1 MTISSEVRKAGPYDG
16 NDVTTSFPFS
26 FKVFSADDV
35 VVVLTDPAGIETTLT
50 GSGTDYSVTLNA
62 DQDTAPGGTVEKVSA
77 LATDYL
83 LTITSS
89 VPNLQPLDLTN
100 QGGFYPKVINAAL
113 DRLTILA
120 QQNAEQ
126 IGRSVKVPISSSVTP
141 DSLIAQLTQDAATAA
156 AAASSA
162 SASET
167 AAAASEGAAAGS
179 ATAAAASATA
189 ADASEAAAAASESAA
204 ATSATNAAN
213 SATAAS
219 NSATTATTQAGN
231 AATSATAAAN
241 SATAAAGSA
250 TSAAN
255 SATAAATSFDDF
267 DDRYLGSK
275 AANPTTDNDGNALL
289 VGALYWN
296 SVAGQ
301 MRVWDGAAWQAA
313 YAPSAVV
320 YGLFYKADPTTV
332 AFTKTGA
339 GTASIKAGT
348 KVDVAGTVV
357 TFVAATAITM
367 PALAAGTDYAIW
379 VKDDATIQA
388 TTNFSSA
395 PGAGNWRKIGGF
407 HYAPGGNAAAVAG
420 GDTTPAINAYSF
432 WDLKFRPACPDP
444 RGMTLVADSFWA
456 DIYLLGVDHLTNGT
470 SKYNVSIADGSAPPK
485 IPTKFGGT
493 GSNAYSTLNW
503 WEANEVLQSWGKR
516 LPTYDEFA
524 ALAYGTTEATSSG
537 GSDVPTT
544 GVSGTGA
551 TNAWNKFTSR
561 WGVIQAT
568 GCMWIWGGEFGG
580 GAAGASW
587 TANTGGRGSTYQ
599 MENAVLLGG
608 SWGPPTGAG
617 SRCSLWNSSPALS
630 YNSVGARGV
639 CDHLTLD

>member
-516 LPTYDEFA
+516 SPTYDEFA
-524 ALAYGTTEATSSG
+524 ALAYGTTEASSVGTDQGSTILNAAYTS
-537 GSDVPTT
+537 
-544 GVSGTGA
+544 
-551 TNAWNKFTSR
+551 K
-561 WGVIQAT
+561 WGCIQSS
-568 GCMWIWGGEFGG
+568 GCMWVWGGEFGG
-580 GAAGASW
+580 GTAAASW
-587 TANTGGRGSTYQ
+587 TANTGGRGSTFQ

-608 SWGPPTGAG
+608 VWDNTSNSG
-617 SRCSLWNSSPALS
+617 SRASGWNNSLTLS
-630 YNSVGARGV
+630 ADSVGARGV
-639 CDHLTLD
+639 CDHLILD

>member
-50 GSGTDYSVTLNA
+50 GTDYSVTLNA
-62 DQDTAPGGTVEKVSA
+62 DQDTAPGGTVNKVSA

-275 AANPTTDNDGNALL
+275 AANPATDNDGNALL

-357 TFVAATAITM
+357 TFVAATAIDM
-367 PALAAGTDYAIW
+367 PALTAGTDYAIW

-407 HYAPGGNAAAVAG
+407 HYAPGGNAAAQAG

-516 LPTYDEFA
+516 SPTYDEFA

-599 MENAVLLGG
+599 MENAVIFGG
-608 SWGPPTGAG
+608 SWGDTTGFG
-617 SRCSLWNSSPALS
+617 SRCSLWGNSPTSS
-630 YNSVGARGV
+630 YGSVGARGV

>member
-1 MTISSEVRKAGPYDG
+1 MTISSTDRKAGPYAG
-16 NDVTTSFPFS
+16 NDATTSFPFS
-26 FKVFSADDV
+26 FKVFAASDMV
-35 VVVLTDPAGIETTLT
+35 VVRTDADGIESVLS
-50 GSGTDYSVTLNA
+50 SGADYSVSLSS
-62 DQDTAPGGTVEKVSA
+62 DQETSPGGTITLPA
-77 LATDYL
+77 PLASGYL
-83 LTITSS
+83 LTLTSA
-89 VPNLQPLDLTN
+89 VPTLQPVDLTN
-100 QGGFYPKVINAAL
+100 QGGFYPSVINAAL
-113 DRLTILA
+113 DRLTILV
-120 QQNAEQ
+120 QQVAEKS
-126 IGRSVKVPISSSVTP
+126 GRAIAVNISSGEDPATLVN
-141 DSLIAQLTQDAATAA
+141 SLFAAEANAIAQADASAVSEIAAAGSAAA
-156 AAASSA
+156 AAASA
-162 SASET
+162 M
-167 AAAASEGAAAGS
+167 
-179 ATAAAASATA
+179 A
-189 ADASEAAAAASESAA
+189 ADASETAAAASESAA
-204 ATSATNAAN
+204 ATSASNAAN

-219 NSATTATTQAGN
+219 NSAATATTQAGN
-231 AATSATAAAN
+231 AAASATAAAN
-241 SATAAAGSA
+241 SATAAG
-250 TSAAN
+250 TSESNAAN
-255 SATAAATSFDDF
+255 SATAAAASYDSF
-267 DDRYLGSK
+267 DDRYLGAK
-275 AANPTTDNDGNALL
+275 AADPTTDNDGNALL

-296 SVAGQ
+296 STAGQ
-301 MRVWDGAAWQAA
+301 MRAWDGAAWQVA
-313 YAPSAVV
+313 YMPGAGVV
-320 YGLFYKADPTTV
+320 YGLFYKTDPTTV

-348 KVDVAGTVV
+348 KVDVAGTTV
-357 TFVAATAITM
+357 TFVAATTITM
-367 PALAAGTDYAIW
+367 PALTAGTDYAIW

-388 TTNFSSA
+388 TTNFSTA

-470 SKYNVSIADGSAPPK
+470 SKYNVSIADGIAPPK

-503 WEANEVLQSWGKR
+503 LDANEVLQSWGKR
-516 LPTYDEFA
+516 SPTYDEFA

-551 TNAWNKFTSR
+551 TNAWNKLTSR

-568 GCMWIWGGEFGG
+568 GCLWIWGGEFGG

-608 SWGPPTGAG
+608 AWSNTAESG
-617 SRCSLWNSSPALS
+617 SRCSNWSSLPTLS
-630 YNSVGARGV
+630 DSSVGARGV
-639 CDHLTLD
+639 CGHYVAD